1 MSFSTNSLYT
11 ARPISCRSYAKNKT
25 KNGYVYLSPAFKNNS
40 KGAISN
46 QTSTLNEAAVE

>member
-11 ARPISCRSYAKNKT
+11 ARPISCRSYAKNK
-25 KNGYVYLSPAFKNNS
+25 KNAYVYLSSAFKNNS

-46 QTSTLNEAAVE
+46 QTSTFNEAGVE